1 MCESSTKWQLC
12 GPVNTCAADVSWTRT
27 CVLLHLTKVLIP
39 GESWASYVRS
49 ALGGAAPSPPSGKNT
64 LCQAPRQRCLPAC
77 LPATPQGRSKAR
89 PRPTPPAGR
98 MSVTPSVGRLSH
110 EGRDIEQWQLS
121 AALAGKQG
129 DFQCW
134 SWHGLKLS
142 EAFWGWFI
150 CLSNGNKLPR
160 PQYSQAN
167 KRQPKKHS

>member
-1 MCESSTKWQLC
+1 MLLTCHGYGHVCYFTSLKYLFLGKAGLPMCVVPLE
-12 GPVNTCAADVSWTRT
+12 
-27 CVLLHLTKVLIP
+27 VLLHLHLVAKTP
-39 GESWASYVRS
+39 CVR
-49 ALGGAAPSPPSGKNT
+49 LQDKD
-64 LCQAPRQRCLPAC
+64 AC

-89 PRPTPPAGR
+89 SRPTPPAGR

-150 CLSNGNKLPR
+150 CLSNGNKLPQ